1 MKIKSVFQI
10 GLTLCLIVSLFG
22 TMFANKVQAA
32 DGLPFS
38 DISNNYW
45 AKDTIQWG
53 YEAGLVNGYK
63 DGQFKP
69 NKTVSEAEFLAMLIR
84 TFEPEV
90 TGSKTGNWANPY
102 YVRAKALNYPVS
114 SYTNASTRNQILT
127 RTQVAELISSA
138 EGVNYSGN
146 NAIQYMLA
154 LGLAN
159 GSDSSQVSIAS
170 FKGSKA
176 LTRAEALQFIKN
188 FADYG
193 VGGLLDRPTEPS
205 NPADLPALPTAN

>member
-1 MKIKSVFQI
+1 MCLLFSVWSA
-10 GLTLCLIVSLFG
+10 VSSSK
-22 TMFANKVQAA
+22 AQAA

-38 DISNNYW
+38 DISNTYW

-53 YEAGLVNGYK
+53 YEAGLVTGYK

-90 TGSKTGNWANPY
+90 TSSTTGNWANPY
-102 YVRAKALNYPVS
+102 YARAKALNYPVS
-114 SYTNASTRNQILT
+114 SYTNLSTRNQTLI
-127 RTQVAELISSA
+127 RTKVAELISSA

-146 NAIQYMLA
+146 DAIQYMLA

-159 GSDSSQVSIAS
+159 GSDASQLSIAS
-170 FKGSKA
+170 FKGSKV

-193 VGGLLDRPTEPS
+193 VGGLLDRPTEAS
-205 NPADLPALPTAN
+205 DPADIPALPTVSE

>member
-10 GLTLCLIVSLFG
+10 GLTLCLVVSLFG
-22 TMFANKVQAA
+22 TMFATKAQAA

-90 TGSKTGNWANPY
+90 TSSKTGNWANPY

-159 GSDSSQVSIAS
+159 GSDASQVSIAS

-205 NPADLPALPTAN
+205 NPADLPALLPAN

>member
-10 GLTLCLIVSLFG
+10 GLTLCLVVSLFG
-22 TMFANKVQAA
+22 TMFATKAQAA

-90 TGSKTGNWANPY
+90 TSSKTGNWANPY

-159 GSDSSQVSIAS
+159 GSDASQVSIAS

>member
-10 GLTLCLIVSLFG
+10 GLTLCLVVSLFG
-22 TMFANKVQAA
+22 TMFANKAQAA

-90 TGSKTGNWANPY
+90 TSSKTGNWTNPY

-159 GSDSSQVSIAS
+159 GSDASQVSIAS

>member
-10 GLTLCLIVSLFG
+10 GLTLCLVVSLFG
-22 TMFANKVQAA
+22 TMFANKAQAA

-90 TGSKTGNWANPY
+90 TSSKTGNWANPY
-102 YVRAKALNYPVS
+102 YVHAKALNYPVS

-159 GSDSSQVSIAS
+159 GSDASQVSIAS

>member
-1 MKIKSVFQI
+1 MKIKLVFQL
-10 GLTLCLIVSLFG
+10 GLTLCLVVSLFG
-22 TMFANKVQAA
+22 TIFSARAQAA

-90 TGSKTGNWANPY
+90 TSSKTGNWANPY
-102 YVRAKALNYPVS
+102 YARAKALNYPVS
-114 SYTNASTRNQILT
+114 SYTNVSTRNQILT

-138 EGVNYSGN
+138 EGVNYTGN
-146 NAIQYMLA
+146 DAIQYMLA

-159 GSDSSQVSIAS
+159 GSDASQVSIAS

>member
-22 TMFANKVQAA
+22 TMFANKAQAA

-90 TGSKTGNWANPY
+90 TSSKTGNWTNPY

-159 GSDSSQVSIAS
+159 GSDASQVSIAS

>member
-1 MKIKSVFQI
+1 MNIKSLLQV
-10 GLTLCLIVSLFG
+10 GLTLCLLISLFSAVS
-22 TMFANKVQAA
+22 TPKAQAA

-90 TGSKTGNWANPY
+90 TSSKTGNWANPY
-102 YVRAKALNYPVS
+102 YTRAKALNYPVN
-114 SYTNASTRNQILT
+114 SYTNTTTRNQILT
-127 RTQVAELISSA
+127 RTGVAQLISSA

-146 NAIQYMLA
+146 DAIQYMLA

-159 GSDSSQVSIAS
+159 GSDASQVSIAS

-193 VGGLLDRPTEPS
+193 VGGLLDRPTEAS

>member
-22 TMFANKVQAA
+22 TMFANKAQAA
-32 DGLPFS
+32 DGLSFS

-90 TGSKTGNWANPY
+90 TSSKTGNWANPY

-159 GSDSSQVSIAS
+159 GSDASLVSIAS